1 MFILS
6 FFYALKAIWQRRRR
20 LRKRFSNDKKS
31 SLSTENIIDA
41 KNEVLRQRPRA
52 PTPTLSVEYED
63 PDVLEMSQEGS
74 VVPSRDNDAM
84 ISTQE
89 GRSPLPSECRS
100 ATDPSESSASPA

>member
-1 MFILS
+1 M
-6 FFYALKAIWQRRRR
+6 
-20 LRKRFSNDKKS
+20 
-31 SLSTENIIDA
+31 STENIIDGQ
-41 KNEVLRQRPRA
+41 NEDLPKRPRA
-52 PTPTLSVEYED
+52 PTPILPLEYED
-63 PDVLEMSQEGS
+63 PNVLEMSQEGS